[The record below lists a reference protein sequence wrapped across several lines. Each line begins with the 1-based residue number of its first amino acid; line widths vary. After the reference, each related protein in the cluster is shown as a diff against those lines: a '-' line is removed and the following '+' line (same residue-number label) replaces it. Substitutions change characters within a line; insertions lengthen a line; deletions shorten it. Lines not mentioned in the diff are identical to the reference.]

1 MKTNCFKKL
10 ILTALMVVVAGIASA
25 QLTIPGTNITYRL
38 NGEDWRYLRTFE
50 LAEGGDVYLYCYTGH
65 VLVDMEGDTVLPFL
79 RIYVNNQSLYEKALT
94 AIILSKTE
102 PKLAAEY
109 VQSLKEYTKGEGL
122 PSKGGIGYIGAYT
135 NPTDQKDYQFYMT
148 YFKDRGTSV
157 EFRLETTKDTFEE
170 MDFEFKDILSSIK

>member
-38 NGEDWRYLRTFE
+38 NSEDWRYLRTFE

-65 VLVDMEGDTVLPFL
+65 VLVYMEGDTVMPFL
-79 RIYVNNQSLYEKALT
+79 RIYVNKDYDGDLYE
-94 AIILSKTE
+94 
-102 PKLAAEY
+102 LAYERYEAQPF
-109 VQSLKEYTKGEGL
+109 QSLKENTKGEGL

-135 NPTDQKDYQFYMT
+135 NPTDRKDYQFYMT

>member
-79 RIYVNNQSLYEKALT
+79 RIYVNKDYDGDLYE
-94 AIILSKTE
+94 
-102 PKLAAEY
+102 LAYERYEAQPF
-109 VQSLKEYTKGEGL
+109 QSLKEYTKGDGL

>member
-50 LAEGGDVYLYCYTGH
+50 LAEGGDIYLYCYTGH

-79 RIYVNNQSLYEKALT
+79 RIYVNKDYDGDLYE
-94 AIILSKTE
+94 
-102 PKLAAEY
+102 LAYERYEAQPF
-109 VQSLKEYTKGEGL
+109 QSLKEYTKGEGL

>member
-10 ILTALMVVVAGIASA
+10 ILTVLMVVVAGIASA

-38 NGEDWRYLRTFE
+38 NSEDWRYLRTFE

-79 RIYVNNQSLYEKALT
+79 RIYVNKDYDGDLYE
-94 AIILSKTE
+94 
-102 PKLAAEY
+102 LAYERYEAQPF
-109 VQSLKEYTKGEGL
+109 QSLKEYTKGEGL

>member
-1 MKTNCFKKL
+1 MKTNPFKKL
-10 ILTALMVVVAGIASA
+10 FLTLLLLAAATVASA
-25 QLTIPGTNITYRL
+25 QLTIPGTDITYRL
-38 NGEDWRYLRTFE
+38 NSEDWRYLRTFE

-79 RIYVNNQSLYEKALT
+79 RIYVNKDYDGDLYE
-94 AIILSKTE
+94 
-102 PKLAAEY
+102 LAYERYEAQPF
-109 VQSLKEYTKGEGL
+109 QSLKEYTKGEGI

-148 YFKDRGTSV
+148 YFQDRGTSV
-157 EFRLETTKDTFEE
+157 EFRLETTKDTFDE

>member
-10 ILTALMVVVAGIASA
+10 ILTALMVVVVGIASA

-38 NGEDWRYLRTFE
+38 NSEDWRYLRTFE

-65 VLVDMEGDTVLPFL
+65 VLVDMEGDTVMPFL
-79 RIYVNNQSLYEKALT
+79 RIYVNKDYDGDLYE
-94 AIILSKTE
+94 
-102 PKLAAEY
+102 LAYERYEAQPF
-109 VQSLKEYTKGEGL
+109 QSLKEYTKGEGL

-135 NPTDQKDYQFYMT
+135 NPTDRKDYQFYMT

>member
-1 MKTNCFKKL
+1 MKTNHIKK
-10 ILTALMVVVAGIASA
+10 ILVTLLLLASSAVASA
-25 QLTIPGTNITYRL
+25 QLTIPGTSITYRL

-50 LAEGGDVYLYCYTGH
+50 LAEGGDIYLYCYTGH

-79 RIYVNNQSLYEKALT
+79 RIYVNKDYDGDLFELAYERYEAQPFQ
-94 AIILSKTE
+94 A
-102 PKLAAEY
+102 
-109 VQSLKEYTKGEGL
+109 LKEYSKGEGL
-122 PSKGGIGYIGAYT
+122 PAKGGIGYIGAYT
-135 NPTDQKDYQFYMT
+135 NPSDQKDYQFYMT

>member
-1 MKTNCFKKL
+1 MKTNCSKKL

-79 RIYVNNQSLYEKALT
+79 RIYVNKDYDGDLYE
-94 AIILSKTE
+94 
-102 PKLAAEY
+102 LAYERYEAQPF
-109 VQSLKEYTKGEGL
+109 QSLKEYTKGEGL

>member
-10 ILTALMVVVAGIASA
+10 IRTALMVVVAGIASA

-65 VLVDMEGDTVLPFL
+65 VLVDMEGDTVMPFL
-79 RIYVNNQSLYEKALT
+79 RIYVNKAYDGDLYE
-94 AIILSKTE
+94 
-102 PKLAAEY
+102 LAYERYEAQPF
-109 VQSLKEYTKGEGL
+109 QSLKEYTKGEGL

>member
-79 RIYVNNQSLYEKALT
+79 RIYVNKDYDGDLYE
-94 AIILSKTE
+94 
-102 PKLAAEY
+102 LAYERYEAQPF
-109 VQSLKEYTKGEGL
+109 QSLKEYSKGEGL

>member
-79 RIYVNNQSLYEKALT
+79 RIYVNKDYDGDLYE
-94 AIILSKTE
+94 
-102 PKLAAEY
+102 LAYERYEAQPF
-109 VQSLKEYTKGEGL
+109 QSLKEYTKGEGL

-157 EFRLETTKDTFEE
+157 EFRLETTKETFEE

>member
-10 ILTALMVVVAGIASA
+10 ILTVLMVVVAGIASA

-79 RIYVNNQSLYEKALT
+79 RIYVNKDYDGDLYE
-94 AIILSKTE
+94 
-102 PKLAAEY
+102 LAYERYEAQPF
-109 VQSLKEYTKGEGL
+109 QSLKEYTKGDGL

>member
-10 ILTALMVVVAGIASA
+10 ILTALMVVVAGVASA

-38 NGEDWRYLRTFE
+38 NSEDWRYLRTFE

-79 RIYVNNQSLYEKALT
+79 RIYVNKDYDGDLYE
-94 AIILSKTE
+94 
-102 PKLAAEY
+102 LAYERYEAQPF
-109 VQSLKEYTKGEGL
+109 QSLKEYTKGEGL

>member
-10 ILTALMVVVAGIASA
+10 VLTVLMVVVAGIASA

-79 RIYVNNQSLYEKALT
+79 RIYVNKDYDGDLYE
-94 AIILSKTE
+94 
-102 PKLAAEY
+102 LAYERYEAQPF
-109 VQSLKEYTKGEGL
+109 QSLKEYTKGEGL

>member
-1 MKTNCFKKL
+1 MKTNPFKKL
-10 ILTALMVVVAGIASA
+10 FLTMLLLAAATVASA
-25 QLTIPGTNITYRL
+25 QLTIPGTDITYRL
-38 NGEDWRYLRTFE
+38 NSEDWRYLRTFE

-79 RIYVNNQSLYEKALT
+79 RIYVNKDYDGDLYE
-94 AIILSKTE
+94 
-102 PKLAAEY
+102 LAYERYEAQPF
-109 VQSLKEYTKGEGL
+109 QSLKEYTKGEGI

-148 YFKDRGTSV
+148 YFQDRGTSV
-157 EFRLETTKDTFEE
+157 EFRLETTKDTFDE

>member
-10 ILTALMVVVAGIASA
+10 ILTALMVVVVGIASA

-38 NGEDWRYLRTFE
+38 NSEDWRYLRTFE

-65 VLVDMEGDTVLPFL
+65 VLVDMEGDTVMPFL
-79 RIYVNNQSLYEKALT
+79 RIYVNKDYDGDLYE
-94 AIILSKTE
+94 
-102 PKLAAEY
+102 LAYERYEAQPF
-109 VQSLKEYTKGEGL
+109 QSLKEYTKGEGL

-135 NPTDQKDYQFYMT
+135 NPTDRKDYQFYMT

-157 EFRLETTKDTFEE
+157 EFRLETTKDTFDE